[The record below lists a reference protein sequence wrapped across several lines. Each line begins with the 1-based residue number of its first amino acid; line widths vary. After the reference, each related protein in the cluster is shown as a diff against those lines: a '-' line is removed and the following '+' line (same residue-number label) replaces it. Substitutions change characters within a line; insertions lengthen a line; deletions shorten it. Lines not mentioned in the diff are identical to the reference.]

1 MLFGFLR
8 WEYVLVGIVGIA
20 GAAVA
25 VRMMRKGLS
34 TLDDARTSL
43 HQRIRQTTADI
54 VEKNKSTPVAEQL
67 ALCAAAIRELVEL
80 DGDAATRGGTSV
92 ACEGGCVRV
101 RAPGHCLH
109 IRYAVRAA
117 QLKGVERELHGEGQW
132 LLACEDIP
140 GEAAPGEAAGAAPL
154 EAAPVR
160 PVPAALRGL
169 EPAPAH
175 GVPGA
180 VSTPGPPGPSG
191 PPGSE
196 GGQSFDSIDALLQ
209 EVGRRLGL
217 APHGAELPHAPGK
230 GVPATRRR
238 RHTHVTH
245 RHIPQVERRLPRI

>member
-67 ALCAAAIRELVEL
+67 TLCAAAIRELVEL
-80 DGDAATRGGTSV
+80 DGDTATRSGMSV
-92 ACEGGCVRV
+92 TCEGGCVRV
-101 RAPGHCLH
+101 RTPGHCLH
-109 IRYAVRAA
+109 VRYAVRTA

-132 LLACEDIP
+132 LLVCEDAR
-140 GEAAPGEAAGAAPL
+140 GEAGAGAIPPEAASAK
-154 EAAPVR
+154 

-169 EPAPAH
+169 EPTPSH
-175 GVPGA
+175 N
-180 VSTPGPPGPSG
+180 TPGVASAPGPD
-191 PPGSE
+191 
-196 GGQSFDSIDALLQ
+196 GGLAFDSIDALLQ

-217 APHGAELPHAPGK
+217 APHGGELPHTPGK
-230 GVPATRRR
+230 GAPATHRR

-245 RHIPQVERRLPRI
+245 RHIPHAERRLPRI

>member
-8 WEYVLVGIVGIA
+8 WEYVLVGVVGVA

-25 VRMMRKGLS
+25 VHMMRKGLS

-67 ALCAAAIRELVEL
+67 TLCAAAIRELVEL
-80 DGDAATRGGTSV
+80 DGDAATRSEMAIT
-92 ACEGGCVRV
+92 CEGGCVRV

-109 IRYAVRAA
+109 VRYTVRAA

-132 LLACEDIP
+132 LLACEDAP
-140 GEAAPGEAAGAAPL
+140 AEAPQETAPA
-154 EAAPVR
+154 R

-169 EPAPAH
+169 EPAPPH
-175 GVPGA
+175 GALGA
-180 VSTPGPPGPSG
+180 ASAPGP
-191 PPGSE
+191 E

-217 APHGAELPHAPGK
+217 VPHGGEVPHPPGK
-230 GVPATRRR
+230 GAPATRRR
-238 RHTHVTH
+238 RHTHVTR
-245 RHIPQVERRLPRI
+245 RHIPHMEHRLPRI